1 MNPQEPPQSMG
12 QDPASSVRWL
22 EWSQRLQAIAQNGL
36 TFATDPFDL
45 ERYHAVRQIAA
56 EMLANASQLNT
67 KVILRLLEQ
76 DTGYATPKVDV
87 RGVVFRE
94 GKLLLVREISDGG
107 WTLPGGWADVGASP
121 AENVEREILE
131 ESGFVARASKILA
144 LFDRSK
150 HPHEPPFA
158 FHVYKLFVRCEL
170 EGGQAAASSET
181 DAVGFF
187 GESEIPELSR
197 TRVTPAQIRRV
208 YEHHRHPEWPTD
220 FDLTGALS

>member
-1 MNPQEPPQSMG
+1 
-12 QDPASSVRWL
+12 
-22 EWSQRLQAIAQNGL
+22 
-36 TFATDPFDL
+36 
-45 ERYHAVRQIAA
+45 
-56 EMLANASQLNT
+56 
-67 KVILRLLEQ
+67 
-76 DTGYATPKVDV
+76 
-87 RGVVFRE
+87 
-94 GKLLLVREISDGG
+94 
-107 WTLPGGWADVGASP
+107 
-121 AENVEREILE
+121 
-131 ESGFVARASKILA
+131 VARASKILA

-170 EGGQAAASSET
+170 VGGQAAASSET

-220 FDLTGALS
+220 FDLTGTANTVIQSSS